1 MSLGFLEQARNES
14 MARRELSIQSHALL
28 VVRTLDSIYS
38 ALQRNPFDGVELD
51 ALAAIMYLFDAMLYY
66 ADRERQPG
74 MTRKEAELCLVG
86 HLNEAYPGQE
96 EPDYAQVASKIFAA
110 IKDPFRLRYYDF
122 AQRTHSE
129 EQIVRLVRYDQL
141 SGSDDILWS
150 LTDDGMLFYT
160 LRLDETPIE
169 RAAILAWRTLK
180 TIRRGEID
188 KAVHQIQSTQRQ
200 LEQYLIGMRMK
211 VRAAQS
217 GDLSA
222 SYAHDIRPVLN
233 DSFDKTREVLE
244 HIQNSMS
251 AITEMLVEG
260 SSKLKP
266 DKLNKLRKAQEIFA
280 EVCAFTQRY
289 QGCLLDVNKD
299 FERARL
305 KLIIPRDNTLFRETL
320 EKGALIPLL
329 SHSPDI
335 VEKEIDGLIARLLA
349 PRRQDDDRHIL
360 FDPEALLNLY
370 LDRFEQALPYEI
382 QDLTDQPVAIETNL
396 RNIPESVI
404 KKCSDWV
411 SYRLKNWGHVSFRD
425 VFDAYECEELS
436 EQEQQVCLL
445 HIGSLAANSDPAIE
459 VEIDEAIETTLWRAN
474 NVKLLTVAPL
484 PGRSA
489 VHRNRLQRGIR
500 SVPSLAVVGC
510 SLLLSKA
517 RHCVI
522 ARIRRLVIARTAYQ
536 VGTVNA
542 VAQNVPV
549 NCAEVRRFPSHNR
562 KGADVHAGI
571 PLIRIAI
578 TMVYAVRAVHPYAR
592 FLYWQLPA
600 VAIYWKPLISLAVK

>member
-122 AQRTHSE
+122 SQRTHSE

-150 LTDDGMLFYT
+150 LTDEGMLFYT

-260 SSKLKP
+260 SSKINP
-266 DKLNKLRKAQEIFA
+266 DKLNKLRRAQEIFA

-289 QGCLLDVNKD
+289 QDCLLDVNKD

-320 EKGALIPLL
+320 EKGALKPLL
-329 SHSPDI
+329 SHSPDT
-335 VEKEIDGLIARLLA
+335 VEKEIDRLA
-349 PRRQDDDRHIL
+349 P
-360 FDPEALLNLY
+360 
-370 LDRFEQALPYEI
+370 
-382 QDLTDQPVAIETNL
+382 
-396 RNIPESVI
+396 
-404 KKCSDWV
+404 
-411 SYRLKNWGHVSFRD
+411 
-425 VFDAYECEELS
+425 
-436 EQEQQVCLL
+436 
-445 HIGSLAANSDPAIE
+445 
-459 VEIDEAIETTLWRAN
+459 
-474 NVKLLTVAPL
+474 
-484 PGRSA
+484 
-489 VHRNRLQRGIR
+489 
-500 SVPSLAVVGC
+500 
-510 SLLLSKA
+510 
-517 RHCVI
+517 
-522 ARIRRLVIARTAYQ
+522 
-536 VGTVNA
+536 
-542 VAQNVPV
+542 
-549 NCAEVRRFPSHNR
+549 
-562 KGADVHAGI
+562 
-571 PLIRIAI
+571 
-578 TMVYAVRAVHPYAR
+578 
-592 FLYWQLPA
+592 
-600 VAIYWKPLISLAVK
+600 